1 MTFSVFK
8 RKVKTALNRLSSY
21 ISRNYLP
28 KPNFETLISE
38 SIEIVKNG
46 IPKIKVLYLAAKYDY
61 GDKSRGL
68 GYEEYN
74 FYYTLKNMPD
84 IEIIR
89 FDFYT
94 IYSKYGKEYANQM
107 IKEVALLEGVDK
119 ILFLLYLD
127 YIDYNMMKDLSDNYP
142 IETIIWLFDDDKRYP
157 HTIELTKQFNKVV
170 TTLQDRHKTRLEK
183 GFNSHLA
190 QFAANHYLYKDF
202 GLKKIYDVVF
212 IGQNFGNR
220 QMYIDHLKS
229 NGINVLALGRG
240 WRDGRVT
247 QTQMIEI
254 FNKAKI
260 VLNFSSS
267 AGHHELKF
275 LKGRVFEI
283 PATGAFLLTEECQEL
298 DDYFEVGNELER
310 FTTKEEM
317 LEKVKYYLEN
327 EEKRE
332 KIAKNGK
339 RKVLENYTFERYL
352 NEILIEKNY

>member
-8 RKVKTALNRLSSY
+8 RKVKTALNRFYS
-21 ISRNYLP
+21 INYLP
-28 KPNFETLISE
+28 KPNFETLMSE

-46 IPKIKVLYLAAKYDY
+46 IPKTKVLYLAAKYDY

-94 IYSKYGKEYANQM
+94 IYLKYGKEYANQM

-119 ILFLLYLD
+119 ILYLD

-142 IETIIWLFDDDKRYP
+142 IETILWLFDDDKRYP

-183 GFNSHLA
+183 GFNSH
-190 QFAANHYLYKDF
+190 FAANHYLYKDF

-220 QMYIDHLKS
+220 EMYVNYLKS

-240 WRDGRVT
+240 WSEGRIT

-267 AGHHELKF
+267 AGHPELKF

-283 PATGAFLLTEECQEL
+283 PATGSFLLTEECEEL
-298 DDYFEVGNELER
+298 DDYFKVGIELER
-310 FTTKEEM
+310 FSTKEEM
-317 LEKVKYYLEN
+317 LEKVRYYLEN
-327 EEKRE
+327 EEQ
-332 KIAKNGK
+332 IAKNGK
-339 RKVLENYTFERYL
+339 KKVLENYTFG
-352 NEILIEKNY
+352 

>member
-1 MTFSVFK
+1 MIFSVFK
-8 RKVKTALNRLSSY
+8 RKVKTALNRFYSY

-28 KPNFETLISE
+28 KPNFETLMSNSVE
-38 SIEIVKNG
+38 VFKNG
-46 IPKIKVLYLAAKYDY
+46 TPKTKVLYLALKYDY
-61 GDKSRGL
+61 GDKTRGL
-68 GYEEYN
+68 SYEEYN
-74 FYYTLKNMPD
+74 FYYTLKNMTD

-107 IKEVALLEGVDK
+107 IKEVALFESVDK

-127 YIDYNMMKDLSDNYP
+127 YIDYDMMKDLSDNYP
-142 IETIIWLFDDDKRYP
+142 IETIIWLFDEDKRFEE
-157 HTIELTKQFNKVV
+157 TKELVKNFNTVV
-170 TTLQDRHKTRLEK
+170 TTLKDRHKTRVEN
-183 GFNSHLA
+183 GFNSYLA
-190 QFAANHYLYKDF
+190 QFAANNYLYRDF

-220 QMYIDHLKS
+220 QMYVDYLKA
-229 NGINVLALGRG
+229 NGINILALGRG
-240 WRDGRVT
+240 WSDGRVT

-267 AGHHELKF
+267 AGHPELKF

-283 PATGAFLLTEECQEL
+283 PATGAFLLTEECGEL
-298 DDYFEVGNELER
+298 DDYFKVGIELDR
-310 FTTKEEM
+310 FATKEEM
-317 LEKVKYYLEN
+317 LQKVNYYLSNYEL
-327 EEKRE
+327 RE

-339 RKVLENYTFERYL
+339 KRVLENYTFEKYL
-352 NEILIEKNY
+352 RNIINKGE